1 MNGRTAIES
10 VSAHVHSC
18 PFENVALTFGLGRNV
33 KRDLVLVKVTS
44 ADGTVGYGEAHH
56 ALSPTAI
63 AEIIR
68 FSIAPLLAG
77 VDCFDTEGIWDLIYR
92 HQIQTHGAGTAAVIA
107 LSGVDIALWDL
118 RGKLLQQ
125 PVYRLLGGARRRIRA
140 YAGGLSL
147 GYKPLDAL
155 EQEVRQMIEKGY
167 SAIKLRVGQGVSQ
180 DALRV
185 RHIRRTF
192 GDDLDI
198 ALDAQTRYRVT
209 DIPEVVRYCEENRV
223 YWLEEP
229 FTPDDIGAFQSIRRH
244 TSIPIAAGEN
254 HYTKHAFREL
264 LESRAVSILQPDCTK
279 VGGISEAQKIAA
291 MAAAWHLSLAPHTS
305 QSVISTAANLHL
317 LCAIPNGLLYEAD
330 LAPVNPFRDDL
341 ADPPL
346 AVEEGY
352 IEPNDLP
359 GLGLQINEEVL
370 ARYPGI
376 PGPCYMPAADWKAPK
391 SH

>member
-1 MNGRTAIES
+1 MNGRTVIES
-10 VSAHVHSC
+10 ISAHVYSC
-18 PFENVALTFGLGRNV
+18 PFENVTLTFGLGQNV
-33 KRDLVLVKVTS
+33 KRDLVLVKVT
-44 ADGTVGYGEAHH
+44 AANGTVGYGEAHH

-63 AEIIR
+63 AEIVR
-68 FSIAPLLAG
+68 FSIAPLLRG
-77 VDCFDTEGIWDLIYR
+77 VDCFDTESIWDLIYR
-92 HQIQTHGAGTAAVIA
+92 HQVQTHGAGTAAVIA

-118 RGKLLQQ
+118 RGKLLNQ

-155 EQEVRQMIEKGY
+155 EQETRQMVEQGY
-167 SAIKLRVGQGVSQ
+167 SAIKLRVGQGVRQ

-209 DIPEVVRYCEENRV
+209 DIPEIVRYCEDNRV

-229 FTPDDIGAFQSIRRH
+229 FTPDDICAYQTIRRH

-254 HYTKHAFREL
+254 HFTKHAFREL

-330 LAPVNPFRDDL
+330 LAPVNPFRDAL

-346 AVEEGY
+346 AVKDGF

-359 GLGLQINEEVL
+359 GLGLQINEEML

-391 SH
+391 SN